1 VIAVPARKSWG
12 STIGGRTRRDA
23 SPPDSARRPPEM
35 KAAVISDI
43 HANLPALEEVL
54 KAIEDKGMD
63 EIWCLGDAV
72 GYGANPNECVEIL
85 KERCAIWLVG
95 NHDLAALGEIDIS
108 TFSPSA
114 AEAALWTRERL
125 DPSSAEILRGLGSS
139 ASGQRAGFGLY
150 HASPRDPVW
159 EYVVETDLAEDCLNV
174 QEERVALIGHSHIA
188 LYFTRVD
195 ELSRITSELAPDG
208 TVKSLATGQ
217 WLVNPGSVGQPR
229 DRDPRAAWMAI
240 DTESMTAGFHRVE
253 YPVDSAAEA
262 IVEAG
267 LPRHL
272 ADRLFQ
278 GH

>member
-1 VIAVPARKSWG
+1 
-12 STIGGRTRRDA
+12 
-23 SPPDSARRPPEM
+23 M

-43 HANLPALEEVL
+43 HANLPALEAVL
-54 KAIEDKGMD
+54 EAIDESGAE

-72 GYGANPNECVEIL
+72 GYGASPNECVGIL
-85 KERCAIWLVG
+85 EERCAIWLVG

-108 TFSPSA
+108 AFSPSA
-114 AEAALWTRERL
+114 AEAALWTREKL
-125 DPSSAEILRGLGSS
+125 DQHSTGVLRGLGTE
-139 ASGQRAGFGLY
+139 ASGRRAGFGLF

-159 EYVVETDLAEDCLNV
+159 EYVVETDLAEDCLNT
-174 QEERVALIGHSHIA
+174 QEERVSLIGHSHIA

-208 TVKSLATGQ
+208 TLKSIAAGQ

-229 DRDPRAAWMAI
+229 DRDPRAAWMAL
-240 DTESMTAGFHRVE
+240 DTEELTAGFHRAE
-253 YPVDSAAEA
+253 YAIEVAAEA

-278 GH
+278 GN